1 MDLDSPDQIVGI
13 TTDQD
18 FDADG
23 VPDSLDN
30 APETYNPE
38 QVDTDGDMYGNIC
51 DADFD
56 NDNVVSS
63 QDKMIFRQ
71 SYNKS
76 EGEEGYNP
84 NCDMFFDGTVNSAD
98 RAKFRY
104 RINTFAPY
112 YIL

>member
-13 TTDQD
+13 TIDED

-56 NDNVVSS
+56 NDNVVNFNDFNILRSRWNTNDS
-63 QDKMIFRQ
+63 VTDMNSDGVVNFGD
-71 SYNKS
+71 YNLFK
-76 EGEEGYNP
+76 NRW
-84 NCDMFFDGTVNSAD
+84 NS
-98 RAKFRY
+98 
-104 RINTFAPY
+104 TAPY
-112 YIL
+112 F